1 MRISKLCSV
10 TPSRTKAGV
19 RKTPGRPARPG
30 QSDGVDPVE
39 VVCRLRPV
47 PEGEERCVEQLDD
60 TTVLVTPPANSQA
73 FRYGTAKE
81 QQYKFGT
88 VFPDTATQKQLFDA
102 VAKPLVR
109 DLLNGKN
116 GLLFAYGITG
126 SGKTHTMMGS
136 QQDGGIM
143 PRCIDVIF
151 NSIVNY
157 QARRFVFK
165 PDRLNSF
172 DVQTE
177 ADAMLDRQREILN
190 TPKPGKTP
198 RKRRVPPTP
207 GGAGGGGGSGSVTP
221 DESDAASTRVPEV
234 SQVSGLDEDN
244 AFAVFVSYVEIYNN
258 YVYDLLEEVAPEN
271 MKKSL
276 QSRMLREDNNKN
288 IYVHGAS
295 EVEVSTPSEALDA
308 LRRGQRRRKVAHT
321 TLNTESSRSHS
332 VFTIRVV
339 QAPLDPRGE
348 EVLDDK
354 ALMVVGQLSLVD
366 LAGSERTNRTK
377 NNGDRLREAGNI
389 NNSLMVLRTCIETL
403 RENQLN
409 DANKMVP
416 YRDSRITHLF
426 KNYFDGEGKVKMVVC
441 VNPRAEEYD
450 ETIHVM
456 KFAELTQEVV
466 VARPADRPL
475 DMGIGLTPGRRKAN
489 QILRE
494 AQRRL
499 GSDGRPS
506 EAEPSG
512 GEAAAE
518 LAPVFCLGPVWPSMA
533 MTPGEE
539 EETVRCLVRFLERRV
554 QLRATLLHELQRQQ
568 DAFRQLLVKTEME
581 MSALRQENAQLR
593 ASSDGS
599 SRRTAALEARLAS
612 AEAANDSLNRRFR
625 ELNENQAALVNE
637 LGEKEMLL
645 NQEALE
651 RERVKQRMK
660 TRMQQ
665 EKERLASDMKSR
677 IKMNREMLKTEMR
690 AKDEKLRALRDI
702 INNEEA
708 GFAVPSAPPTP
719 APRPRPST
727 ANETATFRPS
737 RSDPRLSGTPQPKR
751 TVAATTRHRRSK
763 STDAEVWLDHRP
775 GHVLELAT
783 IFQPKM
789 KKRKSVTKLD
799 AKDVINDKTS
809 KYVLTH
815 QDQDSQGEVETHMVK
830 GDVLPTVGGGRAV
843 VFNDME
849 TLRLSNP
856 GAKRP
861 SDELGPG
868 LDYELARERCATGI
882 EGHAAGKRRKT

>member
-1 MRISKLCSV
+1 MRPL
-10 TPSRTKAGV
+10 RTKAGV
-19 RKTPGRPARPG
+19 RKTPGRPARPALPE
-30 QSDGVDPVE
+30 GVDPVQ
-39 VVCRLRPV
+39 VVCRLRPAAD
-47 PEGEERCVEQLDD
+47 GEEKCVEQLDD
-60 TTVLVTPPANSQA
+60 TAVLVTPPAHSQA

-81 QQYKFGT
+81 QQYKFNV
-88 VFPDTATQKQLFDA
+88 VFPELASQKQVFDA
-102 VAKPLVR
+102 VARPLVS
-109 DLLNGKN
+109 DLLSGKN

-126 SGKTHTMMGS
+126 SGKTHTMMGTPS
-136 QQDGGIM
+136 DGGIM

-157 QARRFVFK
+157 QARRYVFK

-172 DVQTE
+172 DVQNE
-177 ADAMLDRQREILN
+177 ADAMLDRQREILS

-198 RKRRVPPTP
+198 RKRRVAP
-207 GGAGGGGGSGSVTP
+207 AGSGSVTP
-221 DESDAASTRVPEV
+221 EESDAASTRVPEI

-244 AFAVFVSYVEIYNN
+244 AYAVFVSYVEIYNN

-271 MKKSL
+271 MKKSM

-288 IYVHGAS
+288 IYVHGVS
-295 EVEVSTPSEALDA
+295 EVEVSSPSEALEA

-403 RENQLN
+403 RENQLTG
-409 DANKMVP
+409 ANKMVP

-441 VNPRAEEYD
+441 VNPRADEYD

-475 DMGIGLTPGRRKAN
+475 DVGIGLTPGRRKAN

-499 GSDGRPS
+499 GSEVGAPS
-506 EAEPSG
+506 DASPD
-512 GEAAAE
+512 E
-518 LAPVFCLGPVWPSMA
+518 LGPVFCLGPVWPSMA

-554 QLRATLLHELQRQQ
+554 QLRATLLHDLHRQQ

-581 MSALRQENAQLR
+581 MAALRQENGTLR
-593 ASSDGS
+593 AASEGS
-599 SRRTAALEARLAS
+599 GRRTAALEARLAS
-612 AEAANDSLNRRFR
+612 AEAANDSLTRRFR
-625 ELNENQAALVNE
+625 ELNDNQAALVNE
-637 LGEKEMLL
+637 LDEKEMKL
-645 NQEALE
+645 NQEGLE

-660 TRMQQ
+660 TRMQI
-665 EKERLASDMKSR
+665 EKERLASDMKNK
-677 IKMNREMLKTEMR
+677 IKVNREQMKTEIR

-702 INNEEA
+702 INNDDA
-708 GFAVPSAPPTP
+708 RFAVPSAPPTP
-719 APRPRPST
+719 APRPSVSGE
-727 ANETATFRPS
+727 AAIRPS
-737 RSDPRLSGTPQPKR
+737 RSDPRLSATPQPKR
-751 TVAATTRHRRSK
+751 TVPIANPRHRRSK

-815 QDQDSQGEVETHMVK
+815 QDQDSAGEVETHKIK
-830 GDVLPTVGGGRAV
+830 GDVVPTVGGGRAV
-843 VFNDME
+843 IFNDME

-868 LDYELARERCATGI
+868 VDREQTRDRCSTAL
-882 EGHAAGKRRKT
+882 EGHSKRHKT